1 VKWDLG
7 TVAPFFANGRA
18 MRSDPRF
25 VRLCGKLGLAR
36 YWLDTGKWP
45 DCGEEAAGRYDLK
58 AECRRVAN

>member
-1 VKWDLG
+1 MQDQG
-7 TVAPFFANGRA
+7 TVGLFFASGRE

-36 YWLDTGKWP
+36 YGLHTRKWLD
-45 DCGEEAAGRYDLK
+45 CVEETAGLYDFK